1 MSSKGGSNKNKRVS
15 LPKSRHVLRKK
26 FTWAIRPIPGPH
38 NKKMVLPLGEII
50 RDKLGLAS
58 NRKETN
64 AILSTKGVFVDEKPR
79 TDSKFPV
86 GLFDIVRI
94 EAEKK
99 RYRVVFDSKGRMQ
112 LHEMDSKEKALKV
125 CRIVRKK
132 TLGKDQVQ
140 LTTHDGR
147 TFVEKAKTRAKTGD
161 SLVIELP
168 GQKIVETLALEKG
181 KVGYIFSGIHAGT
194 PGKIVGI
201 MEGTMRKD
209 ALVEMQT
216 SQETVQAL
224 AENIIVIGEKEPVI
238 GIAWNAKE

>member
-15 LPKSRHVLRKK
+15 LPKARHVLRKRH
-26 FTWAIRPIPGPH
+26 TWAIRPIPGPH
-38 NKKMVLPLGEII
+38 NQKMVLPLGEII

-58 NRKETN
+58 NRKEIR
-64 AILSTKGVFVDEKPR
+64 AVLSGKGVLVDEKPR

-99 RYRVVFDSKGRMQ
+99 RFRVVFDSKGRLQ
-112 LHEMDSKEKALKV
+112 LREMDSKEKAVKV

-132 TLGKDQVQ
+132 VLGKEQVQ

-147 TFVEKAKTRAKTGD
+147 TFIEKAKTKAKTGD

-168 GQKIVETLALEKG
+168 SQKIVETISLEKG
-181 KVGYIFSGIHAGT
+181 KMGYIFSGIHAGT
-194 PGKIVGI
+194 PGKIVGV
-201 MEGTMRKD
+201 MEGTIHKD

-216 SQETVQAL
+216 NQETVQAL
-224 AENIIVIGEKEPVI
+224 RENIIVIGEKEPVI
-238 GIAWNAKE
+238 EIAWNKSE